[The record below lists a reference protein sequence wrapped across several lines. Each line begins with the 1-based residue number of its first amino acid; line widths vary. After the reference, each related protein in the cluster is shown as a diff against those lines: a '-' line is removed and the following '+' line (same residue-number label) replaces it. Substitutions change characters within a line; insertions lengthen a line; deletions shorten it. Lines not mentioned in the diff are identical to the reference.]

1 MGSPLVS
8 VIVLNYNGRK
18 WLDACCQS
26 LLATRYP
33 NFRVLLVDN
42 GSTDESVEFVRASFP
57 SIDVIVNETN
67 LGYSGGNNVG
77 IEAALAHGTDYIVLV
92 NPDTRVEPEW
102 LEELIAVGEREESV
116 GILGAVQL
124 VYESNQLN
132 SWTRSAFPELIDKL
146 TSPSI
151 DLRWI
156 PVEWV
161 EGACLAAKRKV
172 FDEVGLLDPIYFAFY
187 EEIDFCRRAARRGW
201 KVALVVRSRIH
212 HHRGG
217 VWESSPQLKRKRDYT
232 CDRSQ
237 FIYTLTEPRRTLT
250 GNLGWYLITLGTKA
264 KEALKPS
271 SSVRVWD
278 LLRMQ
283 VDVLRSFGAVRE
295 KWRRDRALTLS
306 R

>member
-1 MGSPLVS
+1 MSSPRVS
-8 VIVLNYNGRK
+8 VIVLNYNGLK
-18 WLDACCQS
+18 WLEACCRS
-26 LLATRYP
+26 LAETRYA
-33 NFRVLLVDN
+33 NFQVLLVDN
-42 GSTDESVEFVRASFP
+42 GSTDGSVDFVRTRFP

-67 LGYSGGNNVG
+67 LGYSAGNNIG
-77 IEAALAHGTDYIVLV
+77 IKAALASGAEYVVLL
-92 NPDTRVEPEW
+92 NPDTRVEPDW
-102 LEELIAVGEREESV
+102 LGELVSVGESEEKV

-124 VYESNQLN
+124 VYESDQLN
-132 SWTRSAFPELIDKL
+132 SWTRSAFPDL
-146 TSPSI
+146 TERLMAPEI
-151 DLRWI
+151 DLCWI
-156 PVEWV
+156 PVDWV
-161 EGACLAAKRKV
+161 EGACLAAKRRV

-201 KVALVVRSRIH
+201 KIALVVRSRIH

-264 KEALKPS
+264 KGALKS
-271 SSVRVWD
+271 TSSVSVWD

-295 KWRRDRALTLS
+295 KWRRDRALTMS